1 MPAGPARAADPL
13 QDSLLRRYA
22 AADAGTVGADGASL
36 LTEDPPS
43 LWLRSRVRA
52 PPAGC
57 SVEPTASAAPD
68 EAVGVAD
75 GDVSV
80 EEEAAPSD
88 RGESGPTLF
97 TAVRGFHSDPIGPA
111 DRRRRNR

>member
-1 MPAGPARAADPL
+1 MPAGRARAADPL

-52 PPAGC
+52 PPAGY

-80 EEEAAPSD
+80 EEAAPSD
-88 RGESGPTLF
+88 RGESGQRCSQPCAASIRT
-97 TAVRGFHSDPIGPA
+97 R
-111 DRRRRNR
+111 